1 VRHIAQAVAL
11 LLAVAA
17 TPPASHARKRSP
29 LVQSVDIQIPVPPTP
44 VRIAGR
50 RHLVYELHMT
60 NLGADDAELVG
71 VDIEDAGRR
80 ARLAS
85 YRGSVLAGMLGRPGV
100 RLDVPDRRR
109 IGGGLRAVLFI
120 WLALDERAATPSR
133 LRHRI
138 ALDVTRGPGRERVVV
153 EGAIVDVS
161 RDRPVVLGA
170 PVRGGPWVALYDP
183 SMVGGHRTTIY
194 TLDGRARIPARFAI
208 DLVKLGSDGSGARGD
223 RSRVASWHGHGAD
236 VIAVAD
242 AIVAE
247 ARDDMPGAASI
258 GASQGRMPLESASG
272 NYVALDL
279 GGGRFAFYEHLQ
291 HGSVRVARGDRV
303 RRGQIIAALGN
314 TGSSSSGPHL
324 HFHVSDANATLAAEG
339 APWELSGFEVVGA
352 YPSIRAAT
360 SGKRWSAAP
369 RGTGGARRMELPA
382 ANAVIQFPTDG
393 Q

>member
-1 VRHIAQAVAL
+1 MKLIAHAVL

-17 TPPASHARKRSP
+17 FPHSSHAQKRRP
-29 LVQSVDIQIPVPPTP
+29 LVQSVDVQIPVAPTP

-50 RHLVYELHMT
+50 RHLVYELHIT
-60 NLGADDAELVG
+60 NLGADDATLVA

-85 YRGSVLAGMLGRPGV
+85 YRGSLLAGMLGRPGV
-100 RLDVPDRRR
+100 DVPDRRR

-120 WLALDERAATPSR
+120 WLALDERAAIPSR

-138 ALDVTRGPGRERVVV
+138 ALDAGRGPDRESVLL
-153 EGAIVDVS
+153 EGAIVDVR
-161 RDRPVVLGA
+161 RDRPIVLGA

-194 TLDGRARIPARFAI
+194 TIDGRARIPARFAI

-223 RSRVASWHGHGAD
+223 RSRVANWHGHGAD

-242 AIVAE
+242 AIVSE

-258 GASQGRMPLESASG
+258 GASRGRMPLESASG
-272 NYVALDL
+272 NHVALDL

-291 HGSVRVARGDRV
+291 HGSVRVRRGDRV
-303 RRGQIIAALGN
+303 RRGQVIAALGN

-339 APWELSGFEVVGA
+339 VPWELAGFEVVGA
-352 YPSIRAAT
+352 YPSIMAAT

-382 ANAVIQFPTDG
+382 ANVVIEFPADR